1 MSAQGTALSMNIV
14 WNSAIRGSSFLQA
27 SVKGIHSY
35 SSQVEKINLLGATKF
50 GNLKRHLESLDGWL
64 GKIQKKTALI
74 SRQPLD
80 RMNASGARD
89 QLKERLRTQNAIEK
103 SVRQTAWYSQQDAN
117 NQSRAS
123 RNAKKRRK
131 RVSGG
136 AVMSTA
142 MALAPLILPLRSS
155 FNFEEAITSV
165 NAKTDTAYSKDIPLL
180 RETAMKLG
188 SSTEWKMT
196 EVARGEEYLT
206 MAGFNPKQIAKAM
219 RGNLALATVG
229 DLDLATSS
237 DISSNILTGFG
248 KKAEQMD
255 RVADVM
261 SKTITTS
268 NVNITEIGESMKY
281 VGTVATGLR
290 GKKAF
295 LETTAMVGLLG
306 NAGIKGS
313 QAGTHLKGMYMRIS
327 APTKKSREAMDALN
341 FKAFDKQGN
350 AKPMSQMIG
359 ELNRKFIEKHYN
371 AEDKVK
377 AIKDIFGMIAL
388 PSAMALMKVGEK
400 GILSYQNKIDN
411 SSGEALRIQ
420 KMKLD
425 TPIGQMKLFGSAV
438 EGLAITMTQRLL
450 PPFKSF
456 MRVMTKGV
464 NVITSWAEKHP
475 KLSSAIYATGLALG
489 VATVALVAFGF
500 VATIA
505 GGGFIRLVGTVRMLG
520 TALVWIGRA
529 LLMNPIGLTLTAIAG
544 AGYLI
549 YKNWDWLKQK
559 ASSVWTAITNKIK
572 TPFVVMF
579 KWINDKFKT
588 VMGMVDKVKNFSLF
602 GESKTVAER
611 QKDLPKALQTP
622 VNNPLYDPKKTPL
635 HQKGINPND
644 TMASKLKAMSVAPEA
659 VLPTAVPTAMVESPT
674 AVTSNHLAS
683 AGTMQ
688 NKQTYQT
695 FHNSITIHN
704 NGSQLDPDH
713 IRDVF
718 HKVQRDMKHDD
729 DDVLLKDV
737 V

>member
-1 MSAQGTALSMNIV
+1 MDLGIEKNRNAL
-14 WNSAIRGSSFLQA
+14 
-27 SVKGIHSY
+27 KGILRETKA
-35 SSQVEKINLLGATKF
+35 VENATK
-50 GNLKRHLESLDGWL
+50 
-64 GKIQKKTALI
+64 QTAFY
-74 SRQPLD
+74 SRKD
-80 RMNASGARD
+80 AEN
-89 QLKERLRTQNAIEK
+89 RLRASK
-103 SVRQTAWYSQQDAN
+103 SARRESQAL
-117 NQSRAS
+117 A
-123 RNAKKRRK
+123 RNARRK
-131 RVSGG
+131 SKKDVSAG
-136 AVMSTA
+136 AVAGTA

-165 NAKTDTAYSKDIPLL
+165 NAKTDTAYAKDIPLL

-188 SSTEWKMT
+188 SSTEWTMT
-196 EVARGEEYLT
+196 QVAKGEEYLT

-219 RGNLALATVG
+219 KGNLALATVG

-248 KKAEQMD
+248 KKAGEMD

-261 SKTITTS
+261 AKTITTS
-268 NVNITEIGESMKY
+268 NVNIVEMGESMKY

-327 APTKKSREAMDALN
+327 APTKKSREAMDALS
-341 FKAFDKQGN
+341 FKAFDKEGN
-350 AKPMSQMIG
+350 AKPMSQILG
-359 ELNRKFIEKHYN
+359 ELNKKFIAKNYSQ
-371 AEDKVK
+371 EDKVK

-400 GILSYQNKIDN
+400 GILSYQNKIDA

-438 EGLAITMTQRLL
+438 EGLAITMTQQLL

-464 NVITSWAEKHP
+464 NVINSWSQAHP
-475 KLSSAIYATGLALG
+475 KLASAIYATGLALG

-500 VATIA
+500 VATVA
-505 GGGFIRLVGTVRMLG
+505 GGGFMRLVGSVRLLG

-549 YKNWDWLKQK
+549 YKNWDWLKEK
-559 ASSVWTAITNKIK
+559 ASAIWTAITDKIK
-572 TPFVVMF
+572 APFVAMF
-579 KWINDKFKT
+579 KWINEKFKT

-611 QKDLPKALQTP
+611 QKDLPKVLQTP
-622 VNNPLYDPKKTPL
+622 ANNPHYDPKKAPL
-635 HQKGINPND
+635 HQKGMNPND
-644 TMASKLKAMSVAPEA
+644 TMAGKLKAMSVAPDA
-659 VLPTAVPTAMVESPT
+659 VLPTAVPTASVESQSQVT
-674 AVTSNHLAS
+674 ANHLAS
-683 AGTMQ
+683 ATTMQ

-695 FHNSITIHN
+695 FHNNITIN
-704 NGSQLDPDH
+704 NTGSQLDPEH
-713 IRDVF
+713 IKDVF
-718 HKVQRDMKHDD
+718 TRVQKNMKHDD
-729 DDVLLKDV
+729 DDILMRDV